1 MYIIYLEEVS
11 SLPLALLLNLDR
23 RHPMCS
29 VSTLTNT
36 PPQQHPTNTPPS
48 TPHRQ
53 HPTNTPPQVYISHT
67 DTCFFTILNIS
78 EIHVYLSDIILEL
91 KQVRVVFTLLF
102 L

>member
-1 MYIIYLEEVS
+1 MYFIYLEEVS

-36 PPQQHPTNTPPS
+36 PPQ
-48 TPHRQ
+48 
-53 HPTNTPPQVYISHT
+53 VYISHT
-67 DTCFFTILNIS
+67 DTVFFTILNIS
-78 EIHVYLSDIILEL
+78 EIHVYLSNIILEL

>member
-1 MYIIYLEEVS
+1 MYVIYLEEVS

-23 RHPMCS
+23 RHPICS

-36 PPQQHPTNTPPS
+36 PPQQHPTNSPPS
-48 TPHRQ
+48 TPH
-53 HPTNTPPQVYISHT
+53 HKFYISHT
-67 DTCFFTILNIS
+67 DTGFFTILNIS

>member
-1 MYIIYLEEVS
+1 MYFIYLEEVS
-11 SLPLALLLNLDR
+11 SLPLALLLNSDR

-36 PPQQHPTNTPPS
+36 PPP
-48 TPHRQ
+48 TPH
-53 HPTNTPPQVYISHT
+53 HKFYISHT
-67 DTCFFTILNIS
+67 DTGFFTILYIS

>member
-1 MYIIYLEEVS
+1 MYFIYLEEVS
-11 SLPLALLLNLDR
+11 SLPLALLLNSDR

-29 VSTLTNT
+29 VSILTNT
-36 PPQQHPTNTPPS
+36 PP

-78 EIHVYLSDIILEL
+78 EIHVYLSNIILEL

>member
-1 MYIIYLEEVS
+1 MYVIYLEEVS
-11 SLPLALLLNLDR
+11 SLPLALLLNSDR

-36 PPQQHPTNTPPS
+36 PPTPHHQHPTTS
-48 TPHRQ
+48 LHQSHRY
-53 HPTNTPPQVYISHT
+53 V
-67 DTCFFTILNIS
+67 FFTILNIS

-91 KQVRVVFTLLF
+91 KQVRVVFALLF

>member
-11 SLPLALLLNLDR
+11 SLLFALLLNSDR

-36 PPQQHPTNTPPS
+36 PP
-48 TPHRQ
+48 TPH
-53 HPTNTPPQVYISHT
+53 HKFYISHT

-78 EIHVYLSDIILEL
+78 EIHVYLSNIILEL

>member
-1 MYIIYLEEVS
+1 MYVIYLEEVS
-11 SLPLALLLNLDR
+11 SLPLALLLNSDR

-36 PPQQHPTNTPPS
+36 PPHQLPTV
-48 TPHRQ
+48 
-53 HPTNTPPQVYISHT
+53 NTPPQVYISHT
-67 DTCFFTILNIS
+67 DTGFFTILNIS